1 MAKLSPVK
9 ARRLVSVLYK
19 LGFEQT
25 HRRGSHFFFAHSDG
39 RTTVVPIHPTK
50 EIGVGLLRSILHDI
64 KLSPEEFG
72 NLR

>member
-9 ARRLVSVLYK
+9 ARRLVSVLHK

-50 EIGVGLLRSILHDI
+50 EIGVGLLRSILHDV